1 MNRARPALQI
11 QPIQTRVFRAG
22 ENLAAFVDEHLPNPD
37 DLKGAILAVTSKIV
51 SLAENRL
58 VSKNTISKRELIE
71 READVN
77 LGEIGYGSILTIKVG
92 HFIASA
98 GIDESNSENG
108 HFILYPENPFE
119 SARHLGQHLRARTGT
134 STTGVLL
141 TDSRTTP
148 LRLGVTGISL
158 AHWGFRGLL
167 NKVGEKDLFGAPL
180 QMTKVNIADS
190 LGAAATLLMG
200 EADEAQPLALIRWE
214 NGIEF
219 TKESDPQE
227 LRSRLE
233 EDLYYPFFKPHIES
247 SHPKSKPE

>member
-11 QPIQTRVFRAG
+11 QPIQTRIFRAG
-22 ENLAAFVDEHLPNPD
+22 EDLAAFTDEHLPD
-37 DLKGAILAVTSKIV
+37 TEALEGAILAVTSKIV

-58 VSKNTISKRELIE
+58 VPKGTISKKNLIE
-71 READVN
+71 REAEVN
-77 LGEIGYGSILTIKVG
+77 LGEIGYGSILTIKEG

-98 GIDESNSENG
+98 GIDESNSEDG
-108 HFILYPENPFE
+108 HFILYPEDPFA
-119 SARHLGQHLRARTGT
+119 SARQLGLHLRRRLT
-134 STTGVLL
+134 SSQTGVLL

-167 NKVGEKDLFGAPL
+167 NKVGEKDLFGSPL
-180 QMTKVNIADS
+180 QMTKVNVADS

-200 EADEAQPLALIRWE
+200 EADESQPLALIRWPS
-214 NGIEF
+214 GIEF
-219 TKESDPQE
+219 TEESDRQE

-247 SHPKSKPE
+247 SRSKSKPE